1 MKKIQFKVINETG
14 VHARPATS
22 LVTLASKF
30 KSDIKLTLNKHT
42 VDLKSIIG
50 VMSLGIYK
58 ENVFEISFDGI
69 DEVDASNAISN
80 LLKETGIAKEL

>member
-1 MKKIQFKVINETG
+1 MIRKQFKVVNETG

-30 KSDIKLTLNKHT
+30 KSDIKLTVNKHS

-50 VMSLGIYK
+50 VMSLG
-58 ENVFEISFDGI
+58 VFKDNIIEVSFDGS
-69 DEVDASNAISN
+69 DETDASEAISN